1 MFYDQK
7 GRPDPNGNC
16 QMIDGKLVLRPGHSV
31 RFDISM
37 IDSMP
42 TSSVFLTDS
51 GTQISDA
58 QLTTFRDS
66 DEGRLAVAY
75 AKSVHNLNSSCNG
88 PWTDQMERQA
98 LADAMAVKPR
108 DSLISDAAMA
118 DAKAKENAAYQR
130 SVAALNRSRN

>member
-16 QMIDGKLVLRPGHSV
+16 QMIDGKLVLRPGHSM

-42 TSSVFLTDS
+42 TSSVFLNDS

-66 DEGRLAVAY
+66 DEGRLAIAY
-75 AKSVHNLNSSCNG
+75 AKSVHNLNGGRNG
-88 PWTDQMERQA
+88 PWTDQMERRA
-98 LADAMAVKPR
+98 LADA
-108 DSLISDAAMA
+108 ISANARSPITDATLA
-118 DAKAKENAAYQR
+118 DAQAQEHAAYQR
-130 SVAALNRSRN
+130 SVAALTRSRN